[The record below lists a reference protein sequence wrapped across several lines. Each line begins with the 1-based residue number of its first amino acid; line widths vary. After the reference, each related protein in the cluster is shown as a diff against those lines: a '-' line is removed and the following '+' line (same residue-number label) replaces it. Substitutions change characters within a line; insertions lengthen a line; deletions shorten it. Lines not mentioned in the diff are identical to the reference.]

1 MYISVKCCNW
11 KDCLCNYVNVFY
23 THLYEKCIGMSVKTM
38 IYRLELWRSK
48 EICIEDMEDVEE
60 EYMKGK
66 LMQESN
72 TFKLKLE

>member
-1 MYISVKCCNW
+1 MLVICCNW

-48 EICIEDMEDVEE
+48 EICIEDNGGCGRGVYE
-60 EYMKGK
+60 K
-66 LMQESN
+66 
-72 TFKLKLE
+72 